1 MALKEP
7 EKESQNT
14 KNANKL
20 QVSSCMSDLSEKSQ
34 HLFGSLLK
42 PQVPVIQY
50 NLNQLEER
58 AKKLELK
65 VVSTRD
71 GDTKAHYLLA
81 ESGMNVEQTRQK
93 IYSVHIH
100 SQWDS
105 LEIEKRT
112 LYERPHAKIYKEQN
126 VIASIEGGLQ
136 ASANDFQIKLMK
148 DSGVAWENRKMSF
161 LQDTGKMLRS
171 KDNTVLGA
179 SVTMSLQSSFA
190 KPTLK
195 GSLLAQSHPAH
206 SLRTPA
212 SSVLHVADQTSSM
225 LGNEAARSQ
234 LSSLSGIPE
243 KVGFFAAA
251 IHKLNDAR
259 IHGSIVRVW
268 SLFASA
274 SRKIDREY
282 PQLLDAW
289 SLLAYMVDEK
299 SNNVHAFELKTA
311 NSSDKTNVNPSF
323 QYNIIHGSLR
333 FLEVQFL
340 AFVDA
345 QLSDNGH
352 VSSTKPLD
360 KMIAFSRLRFFKNNS
375 WVKPTISIADDIP
388 VWAVL
393 FYLMRAGLLDLASE
407 FVSTNAHVFESFGR
421 SFPSYFNAYARNPH
435 QPLPKQLR
443 DRLQAEYAQLMKYAP
458 EDPFKHA
465 IYKLLGQCEPHRISL
480 PEVCITSEDYMWMQ
494 LMFCRANANN
504 SLTSDL
510 NQRSVNN
517 FDLQQLQKKIVAFGP
532 RYFNP
537 KNSTPVNYFLALLI
551 CGEFERAVNYLY
563 TFYPVEA
570 THYAIAM
577 SYYGLLHTCNY
588 EKNENILI
596 HEADSVRINYPQLI
610 VAYIGY
616 LGSVDTLVYVD
627 YIACISLVSSY
638 KTCCMNLVKILLLQ
652 SHDFSKF
659 LGDIREDTERTTG
672 LLDLYLPLVPFD
684 QDSLQALYAEG
695 ARNADD
701 DGRYGDSILLY
712 HLLGDYD
719 TVIGVAVKNLSQS
732 ILSRGLW
739 MADSQDQSQQKS
751 SPNVVANG
759 APDVLARSL
768 LEIYEANLE
777 KSAKVSKTNRDM
789 CKLLLRVMDAR
800 TLYDKGE
807 WKGVLSEIAK
817 MDILPLDGN
826 MEHVPESLNSL
837 FLRQKAINLLTLPP
851 EITNVVSFLLFM
863 AMSSIKELFNTLHK
877 NPEEAEKGLISN
889 LQFIASNLIMY
900 STMIEHRLPPQV
912 LEYLQSVQI
921 N

>member
-1 MALKEP
+1 MATELG
-7 EKESQNT
+7 KESQT
-14 KNANKL
+14 AKNATKL
-20 QVSSCMSDLSEKSQ
+20 QVSNCVSDLSEKSQ
-34 HLFGSLLK
+34 HLFSSLLK

-58 AKKLELK
+58 AKNLELK

-93 IYSVHIH
+93 IYSVYIQ

-105 LEIEKRT
+105 LEMEKRT
-112 LYERPHAKIYKEQN
+112 LYEHPHGKIYKEQN
-126 VIASIEGGLQ
+126 VIASIEAGLQ
-136 ASANDFQIKLMK
+136 SSANDFQIKLMK
-148 DSGVAWENRKMSF
+148 DSGLSWENRKMGF
-161 LQDTGKMLRS
+161 LQDTGRMLRS

-190 KPTLK
+190 KPGLK
-195 GSLLAQSHPAH
+195 ESLVAQSQPTY

-212 SSVLHVADQTSSM
+212 SSVLHVPD
-225 LGNEAARSQ
+225 Q
-234 LSSLSGIPE
+234 LSSSVGYEASRNQPPSQSGISE
-243 KVGFFAAA
+243 KFGIFAAA
-251 IHKLNDAR
+251 IHKLNSAR
-259 IHGSIVRVW
+259 IHGQIVRVW

-299 SNNVHAFELKTA
+299 SNNVHAFEATTSNA
-311 NSSDKTNVNPSF
+311 DKTDVNPSF
-323 QYNIIHGSLR
+323 QKNIIHGSLR

-360 KMIAFSRLRFFKNNS
+360 KMITYTRLRFFKNNS

-388 VWAVL
+388 IWAVL
-393 FYLMRAGLLDLASE
+393 FYLMRAGLLDIALE
-407 FVSTNAHVFESFGR
+407 FVTTNAGVFENFGR
-421 SFPSYFNAYARNPH
+421 SFPSYFNAYAKNPH

-504 SLTSDL
+504 FVTSNLD
-510 NQRSVNN
+510 QPPVNN
-517 FDLQQLQKKIVAFGP
+517 FDLQQLQKKIIAFGP

-537 KNSTPVNYFLALLI
+537 KNSTPVNFFLALLI

-596 HEADSVRINYPQLI
+596 HEAESVRINYPQLI

-616 LGSVDTLVYVD
+616 LVSVDTLVYLD

-638 KTCCMNLVKILLLQ
+638 KTCCMNLVKIMLLQ

-659 LGDIREDTERTTG
+659 LGDIRKDTERTTG

-684 QDSLQALYAEG
+684 QTSLQALYAEG

-719 TVIGVAVKNLSQS
+719 TVIGVAVKNLSKS
-732 ILSRGLW
+732 IISRGLW
-739 MADSQDQSQQKS
+739 MAESQEQSHEKS

-768 LEIYEANLE
+768 LEIYESNPE
-777 KSAKVSKTNRDM
+777 KSIKVSTLNKDM
-789 CKLLLRVMDAR
+789 CKLLLLVMDAR
-800 TLYDKGE
+800 SLYDREE
-807 WKGVLSEIAK
+807 WQEVLSEIAK
-817 MDILPLDGN
+817 MDILPLDGSL
-826 MEHVPESLNSL
+826 EHAHETINSL
-837 FLRQKAINLLTLPP
+837 YLRQKAHDLLTLSP
-851 EITNVVSFLLFM
+851 EIVNIVPFLLFM
-863 AMSSIKELFNTLHK
+863 AMSSIKALFTRLHY
-877 NPEEAEKGLISN
+877 NPTEAEDN
-889 LQFIASNLIMY
+889 LLTSLKFIASNLVMY
-900 STMIEHRLPPQV
+900 STMIEHRLPPHV

>member
-1 MALKEP
+1 MGSKEQ
-7 EKESQNT
+7 EKESQT
-14 KNANKL
+14 AKNASKL
-20 QVSSCMSDLSEKSQ
+20 QVSNCVSDLSEKSQ

-58 AKKLELK
+58 AKNLELK

-105 LEIEKRT
+105 LEMEKRT

-126 VIASIEGGLQ
+126 VIASIEAGLQ
-136 ASANDFQIKLMK
+136 SSANDFQIKLMK
-148 DSGVAWENRKMSF
+148 DSGISWENRKMVF
-161 LQDTGKMLRS
+161 LQDTGRMLRS

-190 KPTLK
+190 KPALK
-195 GSLLAQSHPAH
+195 ASLLAQSQPAY

-212 SSVLHVADQTSSM
+212 SSVLHVADQASSTI
-225 LGNEAARSQ
+225 GNEATRNQFSGQ
-234 LSSLSGIPE
+234 SGISE
-243 KVGFFAAA
+243 KFGVFAAA

-259 IHGSIVRVW
+259 IHGRIVRVW

-274 SRKIDREY
+274 SRKIDREH

-299 SNNVHAFELKTA
+299 SNNVHAFEAMKTSNA
-311 NSSDKTNVNPSF
+311 DKTDISPSF
-323 QYNIIHGSLR
+323 QNNIIHGSLR

-352 VSSTKPLD
+352 VSSTKSLD
-360 KMIAFSRLRFFKNNS
+360 KMIAYSRLRFFKNNS

-393 FYLMRAGLLDLASE
+393 FYLMRAGLLDLALE
-407 FVSTNAHVFESFGR
+407 FVTTNAHVFENFGR
-421 SFPSYFNAYARNPH
+421 SFPSYFNAYVKNPH

-504 SLTSDL
+504 SVTFNL
-510 NQRSVNN
+510 NQRSINN

-563 TFYPVEA
+563 TFYPIEA

-596 HEADSVRINYPQLI
+596 HEAESVRINYPQLI

-616 LGSVDTLVYVD
+616 LDSVDTLVYLD

-638 KTCCMNLVKILLLQ
+638 KTCCMNLVKIMLLQ

-659 LGDIREDTERTTG
+659 LGDIRQDTERTTG

-684 QDSLQALYAEG
+684 QASLQALYAEG

-732 ILSRGLW
+732 IISRGLW
-739 MADSQDQSQQKS
+739 MADSQEQSQRKS

-759 APDVLARSL
+759 APDALARSL
-768 LEIYEANLE
+768 LEIYESNPE
-777 KSAKVSKTNRDM
+777 KSVKVSKTNKDM
-789 CKLLLRVMDAR
+789 CKLLLLVMDAR

-807 WKGVLSEIAK
+807 WQGVLSEIAK
-817 MDILPLDGN
+817 MNILPLDGDL
-826 MEHVPESLNSL
+826 EHAHESLNSL
-837 FLRQKAINLLTLPP
+837 FLRQKAYDLSTLSP
-851 EITNVVSFLLFM
+851 EIMNIVPFLLFM
-863 AMSSIKELFNTLHK
+863 AMSSIKILFSTLHN
-877 NPEEAEKGLISN
+877 NPTEADEGLLSSIK
-889 LQFIASNLIMY
+889 FIASNLVMY

-912 LEYLQSVQI
+912 LEYLQSMQI